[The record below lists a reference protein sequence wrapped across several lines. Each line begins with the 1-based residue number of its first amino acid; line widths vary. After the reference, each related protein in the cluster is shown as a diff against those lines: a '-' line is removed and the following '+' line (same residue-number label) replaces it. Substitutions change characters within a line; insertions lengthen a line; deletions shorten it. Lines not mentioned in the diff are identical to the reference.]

1 MSCRIRLYD
10 EISKNMIYKGYASSE
25 RTDKK
30 VILQFGDE
38 EHSFIWKIY
47 HSALIIESIS
57 DIHVFLILKNDA
69 CTQGHIDSEFGRIH
83 LQCETS
89 HLEISD
95 RSVNVEYAIINGENK
110 QKFMFTLM
118 IDEGEDICNLLILN

>member
-10 EISKNMIYKGYASSE
+10 DISKNMIYKGYASSE

-30 VILQFGDE
+30 VLLQFGDE
-38 EHSFIWKIY
+38 EHSFIWRIY
-47 HSALIIESIS
+47 RSALIIESIS
-57 DIHVFLILKNDA
+57 EIHVFLTLKNS
-69 CTQGHIDSEFGRIH
+69 TLTTGHIDTEFGRID

-95 RSVNVEYAIINGENK
+95 HSINVKYAIINGENR
-110 QKFMFTLM
+110 QDFMFTLL